1 MIKQLREKT
10 YYISVMLDAA
20 NLLPSLSL
28 FFFPPNSRTVYIPFL
43 RVNTFAYPEV
53 FTCIDQLNLSE
64 QFPL

>member
-28 FFFPPNSRTVYIPFL
+28 FFFPPI
-43 RVNTFAYPEV
+43 
-53 FTCIDQLNLSE
+53 QE
-64 QFPL
+64 QFIYHFYEWIL